1 MNSQYDLEPPVH
13 HKKKMYLDMD
23 LHLNSSVV
31 LAADEK
37 PRHKSN
43 YMRRFHDG
51 QDAKLIQIEA
61 EKAAGVKTVIL
72 KKPT

>member
-37 PRHKSN
+37 QRHKSN
-43 YMRRFHDG
+43 YMRRFHEG
-51 QDAKLIQIEA
+51 E
-61 EKAAGVKTVIL
+61 
-72 KKPT
+72 